1 MKKIIVGLGIAV
13 TFIIILIVSIVLLLQ
28 RNKKE
33 QKISL
38 LNWYD
43 YEAREVIIIPTDEK
57 VKYSM
62 PYPFSASITLNS
74 DDFLEQVKNDEKF
87 VEEKICYIDEY
98 SIEGY
103 ILFGN
108 NNYYFLYNINDSMCI
123 RNLICT
129 IEYENLSL
137 AIPLQRILTL
147 DIVHIPTSKDRI
159 KAYFDETTFADSK
172 LFYTKFD
179 TEFIRI
185 EEASER
191 IIISSLDIYSK
202 KRYEIY
208 LNYRD
213 KSVAILIENELQ
225 SIYE

>member
-1 MKKIIVGLGIAV
+1 MKKIIIGLGIAV

-38 LNWYD
+38 FNWYD
-43 YEAREVIIIPTDEK
+43 YEAREVITVPTEK

-62 PYPFSASITLNS
+62 PYPFSASFTLNS
-74 DDFLEQVKNDEKF
+74 DGFLEQVNNDEIF
-87 VEEKICYIDEY
+87 VEEKTCYIDY
-98 SIEGY
+98 YNIEGY

-108 NNYYFLYNINDSMCI
+108 NNYYFLYNIDDTMCI

-137 AIPLQRILTL
+137 VIPFQNSFTL
-147 DIVHIPTSKDRI
+147 DIVHIPSSKDRI
-159 KAYFDETTFADSK
+159 NAYFDETTFDDGK
-172 LFYTKFD
+172 LFYTRFD

-185 EEASER
+185 EDTNER

-202 KRYEIY
+202 ERYEIY
-208 LNYRD
+208 LNYYD
-213 KSVAILIENELQ
+213 KSVAILIEDEIQ
-225 SIYE
+225 FIYE